1 MYTWINYQEL
11 YCTRK
16 LTDAID
22 FITTSIR
29 KGVGP
34 KSILPCFLCFAK
46 KERNWGIE
54 IRCVYNVYK

>member
-34 KSILPCFLCFAK
+34 KAYPSLLFMFC
-46 KERNWGIE
+46 
-54 IRCVYNVYK
+54 